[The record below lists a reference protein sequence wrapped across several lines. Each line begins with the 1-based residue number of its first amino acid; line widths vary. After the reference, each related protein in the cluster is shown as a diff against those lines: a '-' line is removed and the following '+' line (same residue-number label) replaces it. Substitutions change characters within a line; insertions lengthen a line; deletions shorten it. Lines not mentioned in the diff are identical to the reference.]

1 MLTLRTSF
9 DPQFFG
15 NHLWRGE
22 LDRLLDPGSAVP
34 NKRAAAVEILDL
46 ENAIVLQTD
55 LPGIKADELDIEIHN
70 NVLTLRA
77 EAQPADER
85 SDSPRATRRRAP
97 FLRRFTLTDDLQSD
111 AISADLQDGVLTV
124 TVPKQAQA
132 PPRKIQVSGASAATE
147 IKTQSDTA

>member
-1 MLTLRTSF
+1 MWTLRTSF

-22 LDRLLDPGSAVP
+22 LDLLLDAGPAVQ
-34 NKRAAAVEILDL
+34 NKRATAVEILDL

-55 LPGIKADELDIEIHN
+55 LPGIKVDELDIEIHN

-77 EAQPADER
+77 EAQPAGLP
-85 SDSPRATRRRAP
+85 SDSPRTTRRRRP

-111 AISADLQDGVLTV
+111 AISAELQDGVLTV

-132 PPRKIQVSGASAATE
+132 PPRKIQVSRSSAAGE
-147 IKTQSDTA
+147 PKTQSDTA